1 MDASSSA
8 SLSGLGPWHLC
19 TTYSKNILLWES
31 LLGINIVAFLLC
43 RYFWIIVQIFLDYC
57 YLQDKK
63 YSVKNLFSSLEKH
76 SNKLLFFATR
86 GNTAD
91 ESDVKTCSGKDVVEN
106 DILDDWI
113 VISPKKAETIG

>member
-1 MDASSSA
+1 MYYILKEYSAVGKPTRYQYSS
-8 SLSGLGPWHLC
+8 
-19 TTYSKNILLWES
+19 ILT
-31 LLGINIVAFLLC
+31 
-43 RYFWIIVQIFLDYC
+43 VQIFLDYC

>member
-1 MDASSSA
+1 MYYILKEYSAVGKPTRYQYSS
-8 SLSGLGPWHLC
+8 
-19 TTYSKNILLWES
+19 ILT
-31 LLGINIVAFLLC
+31 
-43 RYFWIIVQIFLDYC
+43 VQIFLDYC

-86 GNTAD
+86 DNTAGKLISD
-91 ESDVKTCSGKDVVEN
+91 ESDVKTCPGKDVVEN